1 MTRFAIAAAAL
12 SISGVTAF
20 AHDGAHLH
28 PHGIETGWALMAV
41 IAALVARWHLCLVE
55 ALR

>member
-1 MTRFAIAAAAL
+1 MTRIAIAAAAL

-28 PHGIETGWALMAV
+28 PHGVETGWALMAV
-41 IAALVARWHLCLVE
+41 IAALVASGTL
-55 ALR
+55 ALWRR